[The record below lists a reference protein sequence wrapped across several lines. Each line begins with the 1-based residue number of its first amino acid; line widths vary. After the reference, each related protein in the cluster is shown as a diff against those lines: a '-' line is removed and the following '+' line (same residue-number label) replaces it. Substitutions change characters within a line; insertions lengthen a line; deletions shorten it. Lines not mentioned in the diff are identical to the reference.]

1 MDVDPR
7 KKLMKNV
14 SSLLAAFSVALMSFS
29 ATAQNNNPKAAVVLV
44 KDGAA
49 QSAIY
54 VAPEVMAEDKKLAP
68 TTPFAEREAESNRR
82 LLRESVKDLSLYL
95 GKMSGASVEVVTVA
109 PDGQDKRLPI
119 LIGTLAQTKFGPV
132 QKKAPFA
139 QGFRVMVTQSGVG
152 LQGEND
158 ESSSYAIYEL
168 LDRLGCRWFMP
179 SELGEEIPQL
189 KTIALPNMD
198 DADAPGTWYRGIWHA
213 DADFK
218 RRTRNSG
225 GYDDSSYIAAGHA
238 LEHYITKEQREQHPE
253 WKAII
258 DGKPHPLRLKW
269 SNPGVQQAVADAVIA
284 GLDKQYVPSVSLS
297 PEDGGEF
304 DQSDDTK
311 WDAGDYDPVMN
322 SPSIT
327 DRYVKFCNIVAEKV
341 TAKYPDVKLGFLAY
355 VQFTQ
360 PPVREKLHP
369 ALVPMFAPINWCRA
383 HAMTDNCP
391 SRPRVKTMIEGW
403 GKVSPGGVSYYN
415 YMFNLAE
422 YSVPY
427 PMMHQMKEELPI
439 IYGSNVKYWQ
449 PEGMSNF
456 DQVLPGLY
464 LTLRKSWNPKEDSDA
479 ILNEFFTRFYGN
491 AEKPMR
497 KYWTLFDEQWT
508 QVDEHAGGGWDYARR
523 FTPDF
528 MKAARAAMDE
538 ALAITRTS
546 TEYRRVKMQDESL
559 KQFERWMQMTW
570 DLHEG
575 RLTNLG
581 PASVRWMSRQLDLG
595 DEYAAQSAFSKAW
608 APETTVAGLWF
619 KSFFQPAYLDAT
631 RIAKNFTVV
640 GNPMRQW
647 KYLVDKE
654 KSGEAQELFKADY
667 SDAAWKSSDIA
678 VERFA
683 TLGIPDYFG
692 PVWYRQSV
700 KVAAGPAGKKVFLW
714 LSRTDGKAKVW
725 VNGQLV
731 RYVNEK
737 GEVSD
742 ESPAVYGPSLSFD
755 ITAALKP
762 DADNQITI
770 RGTRTFINELGT
782 GGLLGPVYL
791 YRDR

>member
-1 MDVDPR
+1 
-7 KKLMKNV
+7 MKIV
-14 SSLLAAFSVALMSFS
+14 SSLLAAFSVALMSSS
-29 ATAQNNNPKAAVVLV
+29 ATAQNNNPQAAVLLV

-54 VAPEVMAEDKKLAP
+54 VAPAVMAEDKKMVP

-109 PDGQDKRLPI
+109 PDGTDKRLPI

-132 QKKAPFA
+132 QQKAPFA
-139 QGFRVMVTQSGVG
+139 QGFRVVVTQSGVG
-152 LQGEND
+152 LQGESD

-189 KTIALPNMD
+189 KTIALPMMD
-198 DADAPGTWYRGIWHA
+198 HAGAPGTWYRGIWYA
-213 DADFK
+213 DANFK
-218 RRTRNSG
+218 RRTRNNG
-225 GYDDSSYIAAGHA
+225 GFDNSSYIAAGHA
-238 LEHYITKEQREQHPE
+238 LEGYVTKEQREEHLE
-253 WKAII
+253 WKAMI
-258 DGKPHPLRLKW
+258 DGKPHGLRLKW
-269 SNPGVQQAVADAVIA
+269 SHPGVQQAVADAILA
-284 GLDKQYVPSVSLS
+284 KLDKQYVPSISLS
-297 PEDGGEF
+297 PEDGTEF

-341 TAKYPDVKLGFLAY
+341 TAKYPGVKLGFLAY
-355 VQFTQ
+355 VQYTQ

-391 SRPRVKTMIEGW
+391 SRPRVKAMIEGW
-403 GKVSPGGVSYYN
+403 GKASPGGVSYYN

-479 ILNEFFTRFYGN
+479 ILDEFFTRFYGN

-497 KYWTLFDEQWT
+497 KYWTLFDDQWT
-508 QVDEHAGGGWDYARR
+508 NVDEHAGGGWDYARR

-528 MKAARAAMDE
+528 MKSARAAMDE
-538 ALAITRTS
+538 ALASARSIN
-546 TEYRRVKMQDESL
+546 EFRRVKMQDDAFR
-559 KQFERWMQMTW
+559 QFERWMQMTW

-575 RLTNLG
+575 RLLALG
-581 PASVRWMSRQLDLG
+581 PTSEKWARSQSHLG
-595 DEYAAQSAFSKAW
+595 DEYASQYAFSRAW
-608 APETTVAGLWF
+608 EPDTTVAGRWYRL
-619 KSFFQPAYLDAT
+619 FFQPAYLDAT
-631 RIAKNFTVV
+631 RVAKNFTVITK
-640 GNPMRQW
+640 PLREW
-647 KYLVDKE
+647 RYFVDQE
-654 KSGEAQELFKADY
+654 KTGEAQNLFAL
-667 SDAAWKSSDIA
+667 DAADATWKSTDIA
-678 VERFA
+678 TERFA

-700 KVAAGPAGKKVFLW
+700 KVPAIPADKKVFLW
-714 LSRTDGKAKVW
+714 LSRSEGTARVW
-725 VNGQLV
+725 VNGQPIPF
-731 RYVNEK
+731 VNAR
-737 GEVSD
+737 GESVA
-742 ESPAVYGPSLSFD
+742 ESSAVYGNPLSFD
-755 ITAALKP
+755 ITAAVKP
-762 DADNQITI
+762 GASNQITI
-770 RGTRTFINELGT
+770 RGTRVFINELGT
-782 GGLLGPVYL
+782 GGLLAPVYL
-791 YRDR
+791 YREK